1 MTPLR
6 FPLFV
11 AALGA
16 SRAAAVQVSVCRD
29 ATYEI
34 SVDAAA
40 LCAGAGAKPAG
51 WSCPK
56 AGDVAV
62 ANCLSTLPSFQ
73 SGSCV
78 APEDAVCKVVTG
90 DTWGCVLPSVG
101 CNEAAPAAE
110 EPTCETW
117 DFSGDGSVDLDSS
130 ASFDGNED
138 YDESWFMQTTKLR
151 NLYDCGEKPT
161 PAPTTAAPEATPA
174 ATETNTTEAPTATPA
189 VTESNDT
196 ETSTASDSYDTYT
209 DTPTS
214 DTTET
219 VTPTPTPTPTSATAT
234 TDSNTVTS
242 TQTPTPTPT
251 TTPTSGT
258 ATTDSNAVTQTQA
271 PVTTGWG
278 GSSSAEAY
286 VEETPVHGK
295 NAGNGE
301 TEVGDDEFPA
311 GKSTTSVKFAAT
323 DAAGRG
329 GLSDEVVAVIAA
341 VAAFA
346 AVVVAAVAVVLA
358 RNRRTK
364 EEVDEEEGEEGEEDE
379 EDKEDADSSADEEEQ
394 SAADEADEADEA
406 DDEVMAVPPTPMV
419 VTGKMATT
427 PTAAANRKAKTPK
440 TTPVAAE
447 TSAETTLSSSS
458 PAADQAEVAGDDKAS
473 EETAASPKD
482 AVAVSDE

>member
-1 MTPLR
+1 MAR
-6 FPLFV
+6 
-11 AALGA
+11 
-16 SRAAAVQVSVCRD
+16 R
-29 ATYEI
+29 
-34 SVDAAA
+34 
-40 LCAGAGAKPAG
+40 
-51 WSCPK
+51 
-56 AGDVAV
+56 
-62 ANCLSTLPSFQ
+62 
-73 SGSCV
+73 
-78 APEDAVCKVVTG
+78 
-90 DTWGCVLPSVG
+90 
-101 CNEAAPAAE
+101 
-110 EPTCETW
+110 
-117 DFSGDGSVDLDSS
+117 
-130 ASFDGNED
+130 
-138 YDESWFMQTTKLR
+138 KL
-151 NLYDCGEKPT
+151 
-161 PAPTTAAPEATPA
+161 
-174 ATETNTTEAPTATPA
+174 
-189 VTESNDT
+189 
-196 ETSTASDSYDTYT
+196 
-209 DTPTS
+209 
-214 DTTET
+214 
-219 VTPTPTPTPTSATAT
+219 
-234 TDSNTVTS
+234 
-242 TQTPTPTPT
+242 
-251 TTPTSGT
+251 
-258 ATTDSNAVTQTQA
+258 
-271 PVTTGWG
+271 
-278 GSSSAEAY
+278 
-286 VEETPVHGK
+286 
-295 NAGNGE
+295 
-301 TEVGDDEFPA
+301 GDDEFPA

-482 AVAVSDE
+482 AVACEQLPEAQRLNYDSVVNAAFKMPTLQFTSSTPYSPLPYERVVWKPGTEQHHSVEEPQLGPA